1 MNKHDIVE
9 DVRSSAGVTQGNAE
23 VIVDLILGKITGAV
37 ARGEEVRLHGFGTF
51 APHTRPAGE
60 GHNPRTGEK
69 IQVPAKKTVKFKA
82 AKGFTDQ
89 LVG

>member
-9 DVRSSAGVTQGNAE
+9 DVRSGVGVTQGNAE
-23 VIVDLILGKITGAV
+23 VIVDRILSKITGAV
-37 ARGEEVRLHGFGTF
+37 AKGEEVRLHGFGTF
-51 APHTRPAGE
+51 APHTRPASE
-60 GHNPRTGEK
+60 GRNPHTGEK
-69 IQVPAKKTVKFKA
+69 IQIPAKKTVKFKV